1 MGFDIGLKLNKEIAS
16 DGLRNKFYSWNTENT
31 SDDIYCLSRGFCN
44 MILSQ
49 HYDDS
54 EPVISELNEVLGYD
68 CSFIQEPKV
77 NHNEEDEETRFKFGW
92 ANSVQFLDNLKKV
105 KTLIQDNSD
114 FSKNIELSE
123 DWKYYFSGQ
132 DEDCFPQ
139 DIDNLIEVIEI
150 GNSQGVTEIC
160 YSVG

>member
-1 MGFDIGLKLNKEIAS
+1 MGMDIGLKLNKVITS
-16 DGLRNKFYSWNTENT
+16 DQLRNKFYSWNTENT

-49 HYDDS
+49 HYNDG
-54 EPVISELNEVLGYD
+54 EPVISELNEILEFD
-68 CSFIQEPKV
+68 CSFIQEPKA
-77 NHNEEDEETRFKFGW
+77 NHNDEDAETRFQFGW
-92 ANSVQFLDNLKKV
+92 VNSVQFLNNLRKI

-114 FSKNIELSE
+114 FSKNIDLNE

-132 DEDCFPQ
+132 DDDCFPQ